1 MSTRDWSD
9 QENDLVVADYFAML
23 AKELTGEAYSK
34 AEHRRQLV
42 PHLQARSEGAVEF
55 KHQNISA
62 VLQAAGQTWAFG
74 YKPAVNFQ
82 DSLEAAVAR
91 WLDGNDIPYNY
102 RPQGSLQ
109 RGMADRPGI
118 FIGPSPTLSNR
129 PPPKELDRLQRVAR
143 KFDAAGRD
151 ERNRDLGR
159 AGEKLVL
166 AHEKAVLAGVGRL
179 DLADKVKWVSEVEG
193 DGAGYDI
200 ASFTTE
206 GARRLIE
213 VKTTNGWERT
223 PFHISRNELAVAEQK
238 RSEWC
243 LFRLWNFAREPRA
256 FELYPPLD
264 AHVSLTA
271 TSFQASFH

>member
-82 DSLEAAVAR
+82 DSLESAVAR

-109 RGMADRPGI
+109 RGLAERPGL

-129 PPPKELDRLQRVAR
+129 PPPKELERLQQTAR
-143 KFDAAGRD
+143 KFDVAGRD
-151 ERNRDLGR
+151 ERNRALGR
-159 AGEKLVL
+159 AGEELVL
-166 AHEKAVLAGVGRL
+166 AHERAALVGVGRK
-179 DLADKVKWVSEVEG
+179 DLAHKVQWVSEDLG
-193 DGAGYDI
+193 DGAGFDI
-200 ASFTTE
+200 ASFTPE
-206 GARRLIE
+206 GAPRLIE
-213 VKTTNGWERT
+213 AKTTNGWDRT
-223 PFHISRNELAVAEQK
+223 PFYISRNELAVAEQ
-238 RSEWC
+238 RQQDWC

-256 FELYPPLD
+256 FELYPPLE

-271 TSFQASFH
+271 MSFQAILR